1 MTYEINNVSL
11 FDLLRNRPCP
21 VLRRKCRSVV
31 WPRRLAD
38 VPGIP
43 FKSYDATVRNTFRQA
58 DAANKRA
65 EEFINELNGQRGVGN
80 VVQPPV
86 MPTRGDIGR
95 IDSIRSKIR

>member
-1 MTYEINNVSL
+1 MTYEIKDNL
-11 FDLLRNRPCP
+11 ALYHLLRNRPGP

-43 FKSYDATVRNTFRQA
+43 FKPYTAIMRDAFLKA

-65 EEFINELNGQRGVGN
+65 EEFINELNSQR
-80 VVQPPV
+80 
-86 MPTRGDIGR
+86 
-95 IDSIRSKIR
+95 K